1 MKKILAIAI
10 LLVTVLV
17 NAGAKEKSLKY
28 DCGDIVSIKQGSSYS
43 VSFEFH
49 ITKGRSKSVEVVY
62 DSELEEQIRDFEL
75 DVNFSEAD
83 RRLYVGIKEL
93 PRRFGRIKLPLKPV
107 PVKVYLEMD
116 EISSIDLS
124 AASSAY
130 FDGSFS
136 SSDLEI
142 ELSGAANFV
151 TPLKVDGKSLSLDC
165 SGASNVSVY
174 GDFDEVSID
183 ASGASHIDYRG
194 NSKNIDGDF
203 SGASKLYLQGDSRNS
218 EIECSGASNM
228 EIKGSCEKIDLE
240 ASGACKIDAKDYCV
254 KSAVIELSGASIAK
268 ITVTDE
274 LRHDVSPASKLT
286 YYGNPRMTNIS
297 EIRNVIQGG
306 M

>member
-183 ASGASHIDYRG
+183 ASGASYIDYRG

-268 ITVTDE
+268 ITVIDE

-286 YYGNPRMTNIS
+286 YYGNPRMVNLS
-297 EIRNVIQGG
+297 EIKNVVQGG

>member
-93 PRRFGRIKLPLKPV
+93 PRRFGRIKLPLKPM

-130 FDGSFS
+130 FDGSFL

-183 ASGASHIDYRG
+183 ASGASYIDYRG

-268 ITVTDE
+268 ITVIDE

-286 YYGNPRMTNIS
+286 YYGNPRMVNLS
-297 EIRNVIQGG
+297 EIKNVVQGTR
-306 M
+306 

>member
-93 PRRFGRIKLPLKPV
+93 PRRFGRIKLPLKPM

-130 FDGSFS
+130 FDGYFL

-142 ELSGAANFV
+142 ELSGTANFS
-151 TPLKVDGKSLSLDC
+151 TPLKIDGKSLSVDC

-183 ASGASHIDYRG
+183 ASGASYIDYRG

-228 EIKGSCEKIDLE
+228 KIKGSCEKIDLE

-268 ITVTDE
+268 ITVIDE

-286 YYGNPRMTNIS
+286 YYGNPRIVNLS
-297 EIRNVIQGG
+297 EIKNVVQGTR
-306 M
+306 

>member
-93 PRRFGRIKLPLKPV
+93 PRRFGRIKLPLKPM

-130 FDGSFS
+130 FDGSFL

-183 ASGASHIDYRG
+183 ASGASYIDYRG

-228 EIKGSCEKIDLE
+228 EINGSCEKIDLE

-268 ITVTDE
+268 ITVIDE

-286 YYGNPRMTNIS
+286 YYGNPKMVNLS
-297 EIRNVIQGG
+297 EIKNVVQGTR
-306 M
+306 

>member
-93 PRRFGRIKLPLKPV
+93 PRRFGRIKLPLKPM

-130 FDGSFS
+130 FDGSFL

-183 ASGASHIDYRG
+183 ASGASYIDYRG

-228 EIKGSCEKIDLE
+228 KIKGSCEKVDLE

-268 ITVTDE
+268 ITVIDE

>member
-93 PRRFGRIKLPLKPV
+93 PRRFGRIKLPLKPM

-130 FDGSFS
+130 FDGSFL

-142 ELSGAANFV
+142 ELSGTANFV

-183 ASGASHIDYRG
+183 ASGASYIDYRG

-228 EIKGSCEKIDLE
+228 EIKGSCEKVDLE

-268 ITVTDE
+268 ITVIDE

-286 YYGNPRMTNIS
+286 YYGNPRIVNLS
-297 EIRNVIQGG
+297 EIKNVVQGG

>member
-93 PRRFGRIKLPLKPV
+93 PRRFGRIKLPLKPM

-130 FDGSFS
+130 FDGSFLS
-136 SSDLEI
+136 SALEI

-183 ASGASHIDYRG
+183 ASGASYIDYRG

-268 ITVTDE
+268 ITVIDE

-286 YYGNPRMTNIS
+286 YYGNPKMVNLS
-297 EIRNVIQGG
+297 EIKNVVQGG